1 MRFLIRAGD
10 RIMSRPAR
18 RILKIAEMARITNP
32 SPPPTREYF
41 RRDQAD
47 GISPPDLSKECSFA
61 EHIVHARGKRTQYT
75 SVSLDL
81 TKIKDFGETDYKLNR
96 QKAED
101 DGHTLVEHEAL
112 IEELR
117 RISRE
122 DERAERIRAVQA
134 LRYATR
140 RKEGLVQWSFDSSGV
155 LRKDLIAWAQP
166 RITPYFTR
174 LR

>member
-1 MRFLIRAGD
+1 
-10 RIMSRPAR
+10 
-18 RILKIAEMARITNP
+18 MARPPRRMFRLVHLERVMAP
-32 SPPPTREYF
+32 SSPLPREYF
-41 RRDQAD
+41 RRDQGD

-81 TKIKDFGETDYKLNR
+81 TKIKDFGEADYRLHR
-96 QKAED
+96 QKAD
-101 DGHTLVEHEAL
+101 GDGHRLVEHEAL

-117 RISRE
+117 RVSRE
-122 DERAERIRAVQA
+122 DEKAERIRAIQA

-140 RKEGLVQWSFDSSGV
+140 RKEGLVNWTFDVSGV
-155 LRKDLIAWAQP
+155 LRKDLIAWAKPQVSL
-166 RITPYFTR
+166 YFTR